1 MTSTTGPSPPKR
13 GRPRHDIGFIRIKLK
28 RDVHGMW
35 NARKDSMRF
44 SGKTH
49 SDFARHLLINFCE
62 RGADQ
67 SLALQSNASM
77 ESPGNGMNYIKYI
90 FRGGWTAIT

>member
-1 MTSTTGPSPPKR
+1 MTLTTGPSPPKR

-35 NARKDSMRF
+35 NARKTLWDS
-44 SGKTH
+44 SEKL

-62 RGADQ
+62 SGAYQ
-67 SLALQSNASM
+67 SFIILKKVLISNA
-77 ESPGNGMNYIKYI
+77 PY
-90 FRGGWTAIT
+90 F

>member
-1 MTSTTGPSPPKR
+1 M
-13 GRPRHDIGFIRIKLK
+13 L
-28 RDVHGMW
+28 
-35 NARKDSMRF
+35 
-44 SGKTH
+44 GKTLWDSPEKL

-62 RGADQ
+62 SGADQ

-90 FRGGWTAIT
+90 YIYIYIK